1 METYKA
7 DTLVMLSGGLD
18 STAMLYKLLTTEP
31 ERKLHVHHL
40 SIQGWENNTKH
51 LAEQAAVQNIIEYL
65 ADFDFVYSE
74 NAYQFDHR
82 AFDQMVYYY
91 HAACL
96 AASDLNIKEVAIG
109 RIKTD
114 IEAEANQVIS
124 PTKAGRAIF
133 EIVIETW
140 PRRRGHRPQLIFPVE
155 ELNKQELIKLL
166 PEELFKMTCSCR
178 KPRIVQNILE
188 ICGRCRK
195 CREIKNAKSN
205 TRV

>member
-1 METYKA
+1 
-7 DTLVMLSGGLD
+7 
-18 STAMLYKLLTTEP
+18 MLYKLLTTEP

-65 ADFDFVYSE
+65 ADFDFIYSE

-96 AASDLNIKEVAIG
+96 AASDLSIKEVAIG

-114 IEAEANQVIS
+114 PDLEDERRVS

-140 PRRRGHRPQLIFPVE
+140 PTRKSHRPKLIFPVE
-155 ELNKQELIKLL
+155 ELNKQELIELL
-166 PEELFKMTCSCR
+166 PEELFRMTCSCR

-188 ICGRCRK
+188 VCGRCRK
-195 CREIKNAKSN
+195 CREIKNAESN
-205 TRV
+205 IRI